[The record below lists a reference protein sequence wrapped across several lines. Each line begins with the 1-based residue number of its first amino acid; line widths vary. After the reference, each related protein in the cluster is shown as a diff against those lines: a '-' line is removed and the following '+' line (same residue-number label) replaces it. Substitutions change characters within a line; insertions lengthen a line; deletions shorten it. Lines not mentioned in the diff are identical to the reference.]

1 MRSQFAIMAFS
12 SSPISHTRE
21 TKKEHLRYFFVPSAK
36 PLIAKP
42 QETDEVV
49 VLETEIGTGLCKK
62 KMRGERHKM
71 KICSEREVC
80 ACVCLCVRIQKIP
93 PRAR

>member
-1 MRSQFAIMAFS
+1 M
-12 SSPISHTRE
+12 
-21 TKKEHLRYFFVPSAK
+21 
-36 PLIAKP
+36 AKP

-62 KMRGERHKM
+62 KMRVERHKM

-80 ACVCLCVRIQKIP
+80 AITTNESVGTLDAERYKGDLVKHREEDRNKGGLVTGVNRHTLSLHSSIISSTFS
-93 PRAR
+93 